1 MIIVEDTR
9 QQSGKHE
16 AKNAYFKS
24 NGIKVVR
31 SKLFV
36 GDYTRLDNQT
46 VAIDSKQSF
55 LELSMDICGKQH
67 ERFREECKR
76 AQECN
81 ITLYILVEEIPP
93 DGKVANWHS
102 PRTKVKGEVLEKCMR
117 TMKERYGVQLVFCDK
132 AHAGK
137 VIIDI
142 LGKTDNKGV

>member
-55 LELSMDICGKQH
+55 LELSMDI
-67 ERFREECKR
+67 
-76 AQECN
+76 
-81 ITLYILVEEIPP
+81 
-93 DGKVANWHS
+93 
-102 PRTKVKGEVLEKCMR
+102 
-117 TMKERYGVQLVFCDK
+117 
-132 AHAGK
+132 
-137 VIIDI
+137 
-142 LGKTDNKGV
+142 